1 MNELQLF
8 SNEEFGKIRS
18 MLIDNE
24 PWFVGKD
31 VASALGYVNASKAVS
46 NHCKHIR
53 KKVIDVTSQNGNVVK
68 TQTSLIN
75 EGDLYRLII
84 KSKLP
89 SAEKFESWVMDEIL
103 PSIRKTGQYN
113 QMPQLTA
120 KDNAI
125 LNIINSK
132 DDLTRAL
139 AIKDFESIVTEPLI
153 TEIDNLK
160 ELNNKFKTFIGKDGL
175 IDVDTFS
182 KVLGIKEL
190 GRNNMYKWL
199 RDKCYLMRN
208 NFPYQ
213 HYINQGL
220 FKLKSVG
227 YRTNY
232 SGESIPLFK
241 VFITKKGIGYILDK
255 LVKDDYIDFSKD
267 YQNY

>member
-89 SAEKFESWVMDEIL
+89 SAEKFE
-103 PSIRKTGQYN
+103 
-113 QMPQLTA
+113 
-120 KDNAI
+120 
-125 LNIINSK
+125 
-132 DDLTRAL
+132 
-139 AIKDFESIVTEPLI
+139 
-153 TEIDNLK
+153 
-160 ELNNKFKTFIGKDGL
+160 
-175 IDVDTFS
+175 
-182 KVLGIKEL
+182 
-190 GRNNMYKWL
+190 
-199 RDKCYLMRN
+199 
-208 NFPYQ
+208 
-213 HYINQGL
+213 
-220 FKLKSVG
+220 
-227 YRTNY
+227 
-232 SGESIPLFK
+232 
-241 VFITKKGIGYILDK
+241 
-255 LVKDDYIDFSKD
+255 
-267 YQNY
+267 

>member
-8 SNEEFGKIRS
+8 NNEEFGEIRS

-31 VASALGYVNASKAVS
+31 VANALGYKDPSGAVKK
-46 NHCKHIR
+46 HCKHIR
-53 KKVIDVTSQNGNVVK
+53 KKMLQAHSQNGNVVK

-89 SAEKFESWVMDEIL
+89 SAEKFESWVMDEVL

-113 QMPQLTA
+113 MNIPKLTA

-125 LNIINSK
+125 LNIIHAK
-132 DDLTRAL
+132 DELTKIF
-139 AIKDFESIVTEPLI
+139 AIEEFENIVTEPLI
-153 TEIDNLK
+153 EEIDCLK
-160 ELNNKFKTFIGKDGL
+160 ELNNKLKTFIGKDGL

-182 KVLGIKEL
+182 KALNIKEL

-199 RDKCYLMRN
+199 RENKYLMRN
-208 NFPYQ
+208 NKPYQ

-227 YRTNY
+227 YRTNCI
-232 SGESIPLFK
+232 GEQIPLFK
-241 VFITKKGIGYILDK
+241 TYISIKGCGYLLDK
-255 LVKDDYIDFSKD
+255 LVKDGYINFSKD
-267 YQNY
+267 